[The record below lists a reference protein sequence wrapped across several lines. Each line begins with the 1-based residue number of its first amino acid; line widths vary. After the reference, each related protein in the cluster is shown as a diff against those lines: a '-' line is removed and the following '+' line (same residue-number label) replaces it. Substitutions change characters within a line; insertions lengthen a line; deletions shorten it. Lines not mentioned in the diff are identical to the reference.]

1 MVHSLKEPT
10 WMLLAGLA
18 SGKSAS
24 ISRPAWG
31 KGTSWCEVF
40 ETSFIWHTFGYF
52 EKIHLILGHLLLGML
67 MFIAHSLL
75 SKTSWLSESTV
86 CINLHYCNPYK
97 VLVHS
102 ADVAAAQ
109 GCSYDSFS
117 MTLCTFKRRKRI
129 CTYLSHIY
137 KDFIIIRDY
146 VRLSRNLY
154 IHYVRLSRNLYIH
167 YVRLSTSLNKI

>member
-1 MVHSLKEPT
+1 MPFPNHLVMP
-10 WMLLAGLA
+10 G
-18 SGKSAS
+18 SGTQLEGANLNAVGRPS
-24 ISRPAWG
+24 IWQECEHF
-31 KGTSWCEVF
+31 TSC
-40 ETSFIWHTFGYF
+40 
-52 EKIHLILGHLLLGML
+52 LLLGML

-86 CINLHYCNPYK
+86 HINLHHCNPYK

-109 GCSYDSFS
+109 GCSCDSFS
-117 MTLCTFKRRKRI
+117 MTLCTFKHRKRI

-167 YVRLSTSLNKI
+167 YVHLSRNLYIHYVRLRPTLIKRQ